1 MCGFATLDV
10 VAGGSVEVVAG
21 EDAATPVAV
30 SVPLA
35 AEGAEYI
42 YYTFM
47 TPAAAS
53 KLEDDEAKAQ
63 YLFDNGLMA
72 AGESVDAD
80 SYDVLSKQMPETSL
94 VLLAV
99 ATDSDGKYGK
109 VLTHECATSAITYNE
124 LTVDY
129 CKRKKAKYIIRGLR
143 NAIDF
148 QYEQNI
154 AQINS
159 ELDSEVETVFLLT
172 ELRYSTI
179 NSSMVREILKFGG
192 DVKKY
197 LPENIREFF

>member
-1 MCGFATLDV
+1 MKRIAIFPGSFDPITLGHQSIV
-10 VAGGSVEVVAG
+10 MRAL
-21 EDAATPVAV
+21 P
-30 SVPLA
+30 
-35 AEGAEYI
+35 
-42 YYTFM
+42 
-47 TPAAAS
+47 
-53 KLEDDEAKAQ
+53 
-63 YLFDNGLMA
+63 LFDKIIIAVGDNTEKHCKYTLQQRMQWIA
-72 AGESVDAD
+72 KTFENVPNIEVD
-80 SYDVLSKQMPETSL
+80 S
-94 VLLAV
+94 
-99 ATDSDGKYGK
+99 
-109 VLTHECATSAITYNE
+109 YNE

-129 CKRKKAKYIIRGLR
+129 CKRKNAKYIIRGLR